1 MPGTAVVLF
10 NLGGPDSPAAIRPFL
25 GNLFADPAILRMPAI
40 ARWFLSRLI
49 ASRRAPFARRTY
61 AKIGGRSPLL
71 EHTEAQARALE
82 SELASDD
89 VRVFVAMRY
98 WHPMA
103 PETAARVAESAPDRI
118 VLLPLYPQFS
128 SSTTAS
134 SFDDWDRAARDAG
147 LDVPVSRVC
156 CYPEEAGFVAA
167 LVDGTRQCITECAT
181 AGPPRVLFSAH
192 GVPTKFVAA
201 GDPYQ
206 DQVERTVAAI
216 VAGLAIDGLDHTVC
230 YQSRVGRLE
239 WLGPYTDDEIRRAGA
254 DGVAV
259 VVVPVAFVCEHSE
272 TLVELDID
280 YAELAARSG
289 VPRYLRV
296 PAVGI
301 DAAFIGGLARLVGLA
316 LSRAVPI
323 VSGRGGRVCPAP
335 FGDCPMTVAG
345 ARA

>member
-10 NLGGPDSPAAIRPFL
+10 NLGGPDSPEAIRPFL
-25 GNLFADPAILRMPAI
+25 GNLFGDPAILRMPSL

-49 ASRRAPFARRTY
+49 ASRRAPFARATY

-71 EHTEAQARALE
+71 EETEAQAKALE
-82 SELASDD
+82 VELAATDT
-89 VRVFVAMRY
+89 RVFIAMRY
-98 WHPMA
+98 WHPLA
-103 PETAARVAESAPDRI
+103 AETAARIAELRPDRV

-134 SFDDWDRAARDAG
+134 SFDDWDRAARKAG
-147 LDVPVSRVC
+147 LGAPTHRIC
-156 CYPEEAGFVAA
+156 CYAEEAGFVAA
-167 LVDGTRQCITECAT
+167 LAEGTR
-181 AGPPRVLFSAH
+181 AGIDACGAAGKPRVLFSAH
-192 GVPTKFVAA
+192 GVPKKFVAA

-216 VAGLAIDGLDHTVC
+216 VAGLAIDGLDYAVC

-259 VVVPVAFVCEHSE
+259 VVVPVAFVSEHSE

-280 YAELAARSG
+280 YAGLAASSG
-289 VPRYLRV
+289 VSRYVRV
-296 PAVGI
+296 PTVGT
-301 DAAFIGGLARLVGLA
+301 DAAFIAGLAGLVRSA
-316 LSRAVPI
+316 LSAESAI
-323 VSGRGGRVCPAP
+323 VSRLGRRICPAA
-335 FGDCPMTVAG
+335 FGDCPIAPAAG
-345 ARA
+345 

>member
-25 GNLFADPAILRMPAI
+25 GNLFSDPAILRMPSV

-49 ASRRAPFARRTY
+49 ASRRAPFARASY

-71 EHTEAQARALE
+71 ERTEEQARALE
-82 SELASDD
+82 SELAGQG

-103 PETAARVAESAPDRI
+103 AETAARVAELKPERI

-147 LDVPVSRVC
+147 LDVPAYRVC
-156 CYPEEAGFVAA
+156 CFPEEAGFIAA
-167 LVDGTRQCITECAT
+167 MVEGTRRGIEECAT
-181 AGPPRVLFSAH
+181 SGIPRVLFSAH
-192 GVPTKFVAA
+192 GVPKKYVVA

-206 DQVERTVAAI
+206 DQVERTAAAI
-216 VAGLAIDGLDHTVC
+216 LAGLAIDELDHVVC

-239 WLGPYTDDEIRRAGA
+239 WLGPYIDDEIRRAGR
-254 DGVAV
+254 DGVPV
-259 VVVPVAFVCEHSE
+259 VVVPIAFVSEHSE

-280 YAELAARSG
+280 YAELAETCEI
-289 VPRYLRV
+289 PKYHRV
-296 PAVGI
+296 PTAGT
-301 DAAFIGGLARLVGLA
+301 DADFINGLARLVVSALA
-316 LSRAVPI
+316 AADPI
-323 VSGRGGRVCPAP
+323 ISERGGRVCLEM
-335 FGDCPMTVAG
+335 FGDCPMTARG
-345 ARA
+345 ASA